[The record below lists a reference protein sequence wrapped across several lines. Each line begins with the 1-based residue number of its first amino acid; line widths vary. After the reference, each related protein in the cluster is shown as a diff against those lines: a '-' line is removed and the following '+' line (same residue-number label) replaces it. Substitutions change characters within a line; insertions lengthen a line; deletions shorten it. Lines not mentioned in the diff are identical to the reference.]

1 MVHADGREQ
10 AEFAAREVRLE
21 DGGMIIYDP
30 ENEEAWIQ
38 ADSPTVLDG
47 AGTGSR

>member
-1 MVHADGREQ
+1 MAHVDGQEKADLVV
-10 AEFAAREVRLE
+10 REVRLE
-21 DGGMIIYDP
+21 GGGIIIYDP

-47 AGTGSR
+47 TEFGSR